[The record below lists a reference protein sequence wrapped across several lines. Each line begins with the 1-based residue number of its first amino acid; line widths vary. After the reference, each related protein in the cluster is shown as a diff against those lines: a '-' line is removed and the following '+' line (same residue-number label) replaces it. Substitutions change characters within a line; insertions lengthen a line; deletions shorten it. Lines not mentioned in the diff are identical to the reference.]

1 FVPWFVFLF
10 PALKEI
16 PGRVRQWREGLS
28 VRAQANV
35 FFGVW
40 AGVIMLFF
48 SFSTRQEYYSLP
60 VLPALALLTGSWL
73 QRESE
78 SSVGGD
84 ERRSGVRASTALLV
98 IGVLAFVAAMTM
110 LAVTHLFPPGA
121 DIG

>member
-35 FFGVW
+35 FLGVW
-40 AGVIMLFF
+40 AGVVMLFF

-60 VLPALALLTGSWL
+60 VLPALALLIGGWL
-73 QRESE
+73 QRERE
-78 SSVGGD
+78 SQLDSG
-84 ERRSGVRASTALLV
+84 ERRNGQRASTVLLV
-98 IGVLAFVAAMTM
+98 IGVLGFAASMIM
-110 LAVTHLFPPGA
+110 LAL
-121 DIG
+121 